1 MDARL
6 SHGWALVLGVWGNIS
21 PLVGTL
27 IGTLV
32 GIFVGNR
39 LSRSSQREQWFRDKR
54 YEDYQAVL
62 SALVSAYTTIV
73 RVDMASSTSLYTP
86 EMLQEV
92 EIIKADSF
100 RVLRDRIFI
109 AEELNYAGI
118 LVEWDTMVTNY
129 GMHSSDER
137 EFAGRFSELN
147 DKLVRMA
154 LNPPRHPGWFERW
167 RLRRLRRKFSR
178 ELAKSNLQKL

>member
-1 MDARL
+1 MNARF
-6 SHGWALVLGVWGNIS
+6 SHGWALALGIWGNIT

-32 GIFVGNR
+32 GIFVGNF

-62 SALVSAYTTIV
+62 SATTAAYTTIV
-73 RVDMASSTSLYTP
+73 RVDMASLTSLMKP

-92 EIIKADSF
+92 EVIKADSF

-118 LVEWDTMVTNY
+118 LVEWDTAVTNY
-129 GMHSSDER
+129 AMHTIDER
-137 EFAGRFSELN
+137 KFADRFSKLN

-154 LNPPRHPGWFERW
+154 LDPPKHPGRFKRW
-167 RLRRLRRKFSR
+167 RMRR
-178 ELAKSNLQKL
+178 ELAKYEKGKS